1 MKICYVY
8 RKRLEGRYSLENIF
22 EKISSSISIDDCSV
36 EKIYHEQSIF
46 HTIREIRRTNSDV
59 IHITGDVHYLAL
71 FLPRN
76 KTILTIHDIA
86 GLSYKKKTFKSYI
99 YLLIWFLLPIY
110 YLKKITVVSD
120 LTKKNL
126 IKYTRVNPEKIHV
139 VSNPV
144 VQDLKYHDVLLNKPC
159 NILQIGTGSHKN
171 LIGLIKAVKG
181 LPIKLLI
188 VGKPN
193 DNELKLLK
201 LNKVIYELHYS
212 ISNMEVR
219 EIYNRTD
226 ILFFASFS
234 EGFGVPII
242 EAQSAGIPV
251 ITSNISPMKEV
262 SGNAA
267 YLVNPHSEI
276 DIRNNIVKIISDVES
291 RKRIIENGL
300 SNITRYQLN
309 SIVKLYKSIYEEI
322 L

>member
-8 RKRLEGRYSLENIF
+8 RKRLKGRHSIENIF
-22 EKISSSISIDDCSV
+22 EKISSSISNEDFSV
-36 EKIYHEQSIF
+36 EKIYHKQSIF
-46 HTIREIRRTNSDV
+46 QTVRDIRRTNSDV

-76 KTILTIHDIA
+76 KTILSIHDL
-86 GLSYKKKTFKSYI
+86 GGFKNNKKTFKRYT
-99 YLLIWFLLPIY
+99 YFLLWFLLPVH

-120 LTKKNL
+120 LTKKDL
-126 IKYTRVNPEKIHV
+126 IKYTGVNPEKIHV
-139 VSNPV
+139 ISNPV
-144 VQDLKYHDVLLNKPC
+144 VQDLKCHDVLLNKSC
-159 NILQIGTGSHKN
+159 NILQIGSGSHKN

-181 LPIKLLI
+181 LPFKLLI

-193 DNELKLLK
+193 DKELELLK
-201 LNKVIYELHYS
+201 LNNVSHELHYS
-212 ISNMEVR
+212 IDNSELR

-242 EAQSAGIPV
+242 EGQSAGIPV
-251 ITSNISPMKEV
+251 ITSNMSPMKEV

-267 YLVNPHSEI
+267 YLVNPYSEI
-276 DIRNNIVKIISDVES
+276 DIRNNIVKIISDVEF
-291 RKRIIENGL
+291 RKRIIEDGL
-300 SNITRYQLN
+300 TNIKRYRLK
-309 SIVKLYKSIYEEI
+309 SIVKQYKSLYETI